1 MDLARFPRLRLTTTP
16 TPLMRA
22 PNLEAALGPGAPR
35 IYLKRD
41 DLTGLAFGGN
51 KARKLE
57 FLVADALAQN
67 ATVLVTEGAVQS
79 NHARLTAAAAAV
91 AGLKAVLVLDARAGA
106 DLAGNLLLDHLLGA
120 DVRIVPDL
128 AARAAAMATL
138 DAELRAA
145 GERPY
150 LIPTGGS
157 VPLGAL
163 GYVAMVEELQD
174 QLLATRE
181 SPSVLFFGSGSTG
194 THAGLAVGARAFAAP
209 FRVQAVS
216 DGDPSAELAGRAARL
231 ATATADLLGFATTFA
246 PSDMHVD
253 DRFVGPGYGIRTET
267 GLEAIRLLARTE
279 AVFLDPVYTGK
290 AMAGLL
296 AYVRAGAYSPDE
308 AIVFLHTGGGPS
320 LFAHGSALLDH
331 HDSASR

>member
-1 MDLARFPRLRLTTTP
+1 MRLATLPRYHLAMLP
-16 TPLMRA
+16 TPLQRVR
-22 PNLEAALGPGAPR
+22 NLEAALGPRCPR

-57 FLVADALAQN
+57 FLVAGALAQN

-106 DLAGNLLLDHLLGA
+106 VVAGNLLLDHLLGA
-120 DVRIVPDL
+120 DVRIVHDKT
-128 AARAAAMATL
+128 ARAAAMADL

-174 QLLATRE
+174 QLLAARE
-181 SPSVLFFGSGSTG
+181 APSRLFFASGSAG

-209 FRVQAVS
+209 FRLQAIS
-216 DGDPSAELAGRAARL
+216 DGDPRAELASRAARL
-231 ATATADLLGFATTFA
+231 AAATADLLGFSTVFA
-246 PSDMHVD
+246 ASEMDVD
-253 DRFVGPGYGIRTET
+253 DRFVGLGYGIRTEA

-290 AMAGLL
+290 AMAGLIDH
-296 AYVRAGAYSPDE
+296 ARRALLGADDTV
-308 AIVFLHTGGGPS
+308 VFVHTGGLPA
-320 LFAHGSALLDH
+320 LFAFKDGLLAALD
-331 HDSASR
+331 ATP